1 MMMIDSNFF
10 RLHISFYCTAV
21 LELKHRSRTYVR
33 TSHGSQSCK
42 QLKGFTESHA
52 MLSKIPHGAWARITT
67 HGPTTRYTVYGVRYS
82 VYGVRCT
89 ICGTLLVN
97 ASAMAG

>member
-33 TSHGSQSCK
+33 TSHGSQSCE

-52 MLSKIPHGAWARITT
+52 MLSKMAPKFRTVRGRASRHMVSRQGI
-67 HGPTTRYTVYGVRYS
+67 RYPI
-82 VYGVRCT
+82 YGVRCT